1 MCGCWNVICFVL
13 LQNVWETEFQT
24 HFNISGCP
32 WIPPAVGNLLSY
44 QMALSFIRH
53 LSLFKGFLFL
63 CQTWFC
69 PSGPYR
75 IILSLLLDYCLQYLR
90 PISYLILSIFMGV
103 TLLVPLDVLRA
114 MSWFQIPTYPI
125 CSIRVHLSLA
135 ISLLVC
141 SIQNWMLYLSQAIIS
156 YLIQI
161 TEDSSVFPKKQ
172 LQNCVKSVVSSI
184 WRSGSFMGN
193 WDLPPPALHSHLPG
207 AFLPTF
213 FLPTC
218 AQPFSPRW
226 ELLAQGGLN

>member
-1 MCGCWNVICFVL
+1 MWALKRHPFCVASECLRDWVSNPL
-13 LQNVWETEFQT
+13 
-24 HFNISGCP
+24 NISGYT

-44 QMALSFIRH
+44 LMALSFIRH

-75 IILSLLLDYCLQYLR
+75 IILSVLLDDCLRYLR
-90 PISYLILSIFMGV
+90 LISCLILSIFMGV
-103 TLLVPLDVLRA
+103 ALLVPLDVLHV
-114 MSWFQIPTYPI
+114 MSWLQIPIYPI
-125 CSIRVHLSLA
+125 CSIRVHLCLA

-141 SIQNWMLYLSQAIIS
+141 SIQNWMLYLSQAVIS
-156 YLIQI
+156 YLTQI

-172 LQNCVKSVVSSI
+172 LQKCVNSVVSSI

-207 AFLPTF
+207 ALLPTVFLPSR
-213 FLPTC
+213 